1 MKISINICTIKFPLK
16 HFCPIF
22 YLDILLLPSCDGP
35 RIINTSLEL
44 TGHPN
49 NHFRQWIVKAP
60 HGSTIKLEI
69 FKFHLEGCCDF
80 IYVEDLVGP
89 FDRSSWKKFTGKI
102 AGASTS
108 DDDNTY
114 ESQINSMVIVL
125 TTDHSNPHESQF
137 GFELHLTVEGNDQ
150 NCETTGRFKLYLLYC
165 FNRNNFSKVMRSLPD
180 HDLQSFN
187 VIRSAPKLPSTCQ
200 CHQQHL
206 NSMRLLC

>member
-1 MKISINICTIKFPLK
+1 MSRIWSDHLTDLAGRNSLARSQVHQRPMMITLTNHRSI
-16 HFCPIF
+16 
-22 YLDILLLPSCDGP
+22 
-35 RIINTSLEL
+35 
-44 TGHPN
+44 
-49 NHFRQWIVKAP
+49 
-60 HGSTIKLEI
+60 
-69 FKFHLEGCCDF
+69 
-80 IYVEDLVGP
+80 
-89 FDRSSWKKFTGKI
+89 
-102 AGASTS
+102 
-108 DDDNTY
+108 
-114 ESQINSMVIVL
+114 SMVIVL
-125 TTDHSNPHESQF
+125 TTDHSNPYESQF